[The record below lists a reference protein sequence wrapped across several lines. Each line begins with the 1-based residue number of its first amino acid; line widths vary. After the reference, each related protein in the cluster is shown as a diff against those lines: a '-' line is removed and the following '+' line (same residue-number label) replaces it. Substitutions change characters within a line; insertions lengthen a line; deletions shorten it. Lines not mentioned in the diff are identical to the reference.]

1 MIEQRANEL
10 VSKLRE
16 LLEKKINNKD
26 ILCAIIDLNY
36 VVYAEHSKKDTV
48 ETRRIK
54 ELITKGHYDDILSSY
69 YVRNEELKAELK
81 LVGEQYSLF

>member
-16 LLEKKINNKD
+16 LLEKKINNKN

-36 VVYAEHSKKDTV
+36 VVHAEHSKTETPV
-48 ETRRIK
+48 TRRIK
-54 ELITKGHYDDILSSY
+54 ELITNGHYDDILSSY
-69 YVRNEELKAELK
+69 YVRNEEPKAEFK
-81 LVGEQYSLF
+81 LDGEQYSLF